1 MTNKNKIIN
10 TKNAKG
16 VKNTQNVNV
25 LDVVKSEIQKL
36 AYKIENFKKFK
47 FIEGLVVKRDN
58 FEEVVSTLVEVNA
71 VKNMLDVQRRKFVDP
86 LNKQVKQINEEFKK
100 HAQPLEEIDDLLR
113 EKLIDY
119 RRQLSVQ
126 LGQGLTAQDVLKSI
140 EGKATTPGGALDI
153 PVLQSEVVLPSTVI
167 CPQGEVI
174 FRRVK
179 KWRVKDEKLIPRD
192 YLTIDEKKVNEAV
205 REGREI
211 PGIEVYYDDE
221 IAVKVEI

>member
-1 MTNKNKIIN
+1 MTNKNKTN
-10 TKNAKG
+10 
-16 VKNTQNVNV
+16 KNTNV
-25 LDVVKSEIQKL
+25 LDIVKNEIQKF
-36 AYKIENFKKFK
+36 ADKIETFRK
-47 FIEGLVVKRDN
+47 FIEGLVVKKDN
-58 FEEVVSTLVEVNA
+58 FEVVVNTLVEVNA

-100 HAQPLEEIDDLLR
+100 HTQPIEEIDDLLR

-126 LGQGLTAQDVLKSI
+126 LGRGLTAQDVLKSI
-140 EGKATTPGGALDI
+140 EGKTATPGEALEL

-174 FRRVK
+174 FRKVK
-179 KWRVKDEKLIPRD
+179 KWRVKDENLIPRD
-192 YLTIDEKKVNEAV
+192 YLSINEKKINEAV

-221 IAVKVEI
+221 VAVKVEI